1 VAGVVA
7 AAAAV
12 YVLYLQQKKASAS
25 RANWLR
31 TITFNSKWDKFV
43 AIDPSQLLVITDF
56 DATITAGDA
65 DQCHDLMGK
74 SPLLSKAFREEFAP
88 LLDWTTNAA
97 IDGVEWW
104 DKAHELMLK
113 HGMPPRPL
121 LQRLVRLARM
131 PPRPGVLTLLDKF
144 AKMNVP
150 VLIVSAGLSDV
161 IEEWL
166 RLHDA
171 LTENVTVCSNRLNYG
186 ADSVPQSVSPEQP
199 VTSFTK
205 AAAYR
210 MAGAFFR
217 HHLARRMILVLGDSV
232 TDIDAAQE
240 VPYDSSLSVGFLNS
254 RPATSMTKYADT
266 FDAVALGNGGS
277 LNPLTELC
285 DIIEQNGKLRQEE
298 LAKRSRALQKSRSYS
313 ALMSTL
319 NSGEKQHSLEE
330 LGRQ

>member
-1 VAGVVA
+1 MLRRTA
-7 AAAAV
+7 AFARAHPPADRARVRAV
-12 YVLYLQQKKASAS
+12 
-25 RANWLR
+25 
-31 TITFNSKWDKFV
+31 NSKWDRF
-43 AIDPSQLLVITDF
+43 AGADPSQLLVITDF

-113 HGMPPRPL
+113 HGMPPRSRLPG
-121 LQRLVRLARM
+121 LVRDAFM
-131 PPRPGVLTLLDKF
+131 PPRPGALQMLEKL

-161 IEEWL
+161 IEEFL
-166 RLHDA
+166 RQHDA

-186 ADSVPQSVSPEQP
+186 ADSVPQSVSPSQP

-217 HHLARRMILVLGDSV
+217 HWNNRRMILVLGDSV
-232 TDIDAAQE
+232 TDIDAAHE
-240 VPYDSSLSVGFLNS
+240 VPYDECLSVGFLNS

-266 FDAVALGNGGS
+266 FDAVVLGNGGS
-277 LNPLTELC
+277 LQPLTELVEL
-285 DIIEQNGKLRQEE
+285 IEANGRARQAEMQ
-298 LAKRSRALQKSRSYS
+298 KRSYRLQKSRSYS
-313 ALMSTL
+313 DLMSTL
-319 NSGEKQHSLEE
+319 EGMKKE
-330 LGRQ
+330 

>member
-1 VAGVVA
+1 
-7 AAAAV
+7 
-12 YVLYLQQKKASAS
+12 
-25 RANWLR
+25 
-31 TITFNSKWDKFV
+31 
-43 AIDPSQLLVITDF
+43 
-56 DATITAGDA
+56 
-65 DQCHDLMGK
+65 
-74 SPLLSKAFREEFAP
+74 
-88 LLDWTTNAA
+88 
-97 IDGVEWW
+97 
-104 DKAHELMLK
+104 
-113 HGMPPRPL
+113 
-121 LQRLVRLARM
+121 
-131 PPRPGVLTLLDKF
+131 
-144 AKMNVP
+144 
-150 VLIVSAGLSDV
+150 
-161 IEEWL
+161 
-166 RLHDA
+166 
-171 LTENVTVCSNRLNYG
+171 
-186 ADSVPQSVSPEQP
+186 

-217 HHLARRMILVLGDSV
+217 HHLGRRMIMVLGDSV